1 MITEPA
7 QARPGLDELAG
18 AGVPSRGGRL
28 AQSPLGAAEGLHLAA
43 PRGAP

>member
-1 MITEPA
+1 MVAEPA

-18 AGVPSRGGRL
+18 TGVPSRGGKL
-28 AQSPLGAAEGLHLAA
+28 EQSPLGAAERLHLAA